1 MAPASSAG
9 PGTGPIPGPSLRN
22 AAVTAPADLADL
34 RVLRRLMLALIAA
47 GDGPPAAA
55 LVGLSAADW
64 HALDDMAWQHR
75 LQPLL
80 HARRGLG
87 SDKVQTNKVRNPIP
101 PAILDRWSAAYRT
114 AGIRA
119 LKARAELAE
128 TTARL
133 EAAGFAPIALKGAWL
148 AWHAYPHPALRP
160 LRDLDLLLTP
170 DTVIPAF
177 RHLVAQ
183 GYTPPEAQE
192 FLLEDAVRLDKHM
205 PPLTSP
211 RGITIE
217 LHQRLWE
224 IDGRMDHAAPR
235 ANETPIRARAI
246 RIGSITYPHAADM
259 LAHLV
264 IHAVYDHRLDCGP
277 LLLPDIACLLRTQ
290 ETQAAPIEW
299 APFWAQAAAQGWREG
314 AGLVLE
320 LVRAH
325 DPEVAI
331 EVPADAAPPPAVIDA
346 AADLLLQNLFT
357 RASAGVVATM
367 AARGPAA
374 FWRRVT
380 ARRSDPH
387 DDGSKVSSDP
397 VARNLSG
404 EGGFVQWAVTR
415 LRRTIGQ
422 LARPD
427 VRQQSRDLAAL
438 SKWLDARR

>member
-1 MAPASSAG
+1 MAPAGSAEAG
-9 PGTGPIPGPSLRN
+9 
-22 AAVTAPADLADL
+22 AKPADLAHL

-47 GDGPPAAA
+47 GDGPPDAA
-55 LVGLSAADW
+55 LAGLSAADW
-64 HALDDMAWQHR
+64 QALDQMAWQHR

-87 SDKVQTNKVRNPIP
+87 SETDRNGRPARAPKPI
-101 PAILDRWSAAYRT
+101 LERWSTAYRT

-133 EAAGFAPIALKGAWL
+133 EGAGFAPIALKGAWL
-148 AWHAYPHPALRP
+148 AWHAYPNPALRP

-170 DTVIPAF
+170 ETVIPAF
-177 RHLVAQ
+177 EHLVAQ
-183 GYTPPEAQE
+183 GYTPPENME
-192 FLLEDAVRLDKHM
+192 FALEDAVRLDKHM
-205 PPLTSP
+205 PPLTGP

-235 ANETPIRARAI
+235 ADEAAIRARAI
-246 RIGSITYPHAADM
+246 RPKNGSWGQITYPHPADM

-277 LLLPDIACLLRTQ
+277 LLLPDIAYLLAVQ
-290 ETQAAPIEW
+290 EAQATPIEW
-299 APFWAQAAAQGWREG
+299 APFWDQAEAQGWREG
-314 AGLVLE
+314 AALVLE

-325 DPEVAI
+325 DPSVAI
-331 EVPADAAPPPAVIDA
+331 AVPADAAPPPQVIDA

-357 RASAGVVATM
+357 RVSAGVVATM

-380 ARRSDPH
+380 ARRADTH
-387 DDGSKVSSDP
+387 ETAAP
-397 VARNLSG
+397 VARDLSG
-404 EGGFVQWAVTR
+404 EGGFAQWAMTR
-415 LRRTIGQ
+415 VRRTIGQ
-422 LARPD
+422 LAQPD

>member
-1 MAPASSAG
+1 
-9 PGTGPIPGPSLRN
+9 
-22 AAVTAPADLADL
+22 
-34 RVLRRLMLALIAA
+34 MLALIAP
-47 GDGPPAAA
+47 GDGPPDSA
-55 LVGLSAADW
+55 LAGLSAADW

-87 SDKVQTNKVRNPIP
+87 SDRTSMGEPRRTFVPRT
-101 PAILDRWSAAYRT
+101 ILDRWSAAYRT

-133 EAAGFAPIALKGAWL
+133 EAGGFAPIALKGAWL
-148 AWHAYPHPALRP
+148 AWHAYPNPALRP

-170 DTVIPAF
+170 ETVIPAF
-177 RHLVAQ
+177 KHLVAQ
-183 GYTPPEAQE
+183 GYTPPEATE
-192 FLLEDAVRLDKHM
+192 FTLEDAVRLDKHM

-224 IDGRMDHAAPR
+224 IDGRMDHAAPH
-235 ANETPIRARAI
+235 ADEAAIRARAI
-246 RIGSITYPHAADM
+246 RIGTISYPHPADM

-277 LLLPDIACLLRTQ
+277 LLLPDIAYLLSV
-290 ETQAAPIEW
+290 APIDW
-299 APFWAQAAAQGWREG
+299 APFWAQAKAQGWREG

-325 DPEVAI
+325 DPEVSI
-331 EVPADAAPPPAVIDA
+331 EVPDGAAPPPQVIDA

-357 RASAGVVATM
+357 RISAGVVATM

-380 ARRSDPH
+380 ARRTDSHEAGDA
-387 DDGSKVSSDP
+387 
-397 VARNLSG
+397 VARDLTG
-404 EGGFVQWAVTR
+404 EGGFAHWAMTR
-415 LRRTIGQ
+415 VRRTLGQ
-422 LARPD
+422 LAQPD

-438 SKWLDARR
+438 SKWLDAGR

>member
-1 MAPASSAG
+1 MGA
-9 PGTGPIPGPSLRN
+9 
-22 AAVTAPADLADL
+22 TARVDHGNSTDLAVL

-47 GDGPPAAA
+47 GDGPPDATLA
-55 LVGLSAADW
+55 GLSAADW
-64 HALDDMAWQHR
+64 QALDQMAWQHR

-87 SDKVQTNKVRNPIP
+87 SDR
-101 PAILDRWSAAYRT
+101 PARAPKSILDRWSAAYRT

-133 EAAGFAPIALKGAWL
+133 ESAGFAPIALKGAWL
-148 AWHAYPHPALRP
+148 AWHAYPNPALRP

-170 DTVIPAF
+170 ETVIPAF
-177 RHLVAQ
+177 EHLVAQ
-183 GYTPPEAQE
+183 GYAPPENME
-192 FLLEDAVRLDKHM
+192 FTLEDAVRLDKHM

-235 ANETPIRARAI
+235 ADEPAIRARAI
-246 RIGSITYPHAADM
+246 RIGQISYPHPADM

-277 LLLPDIACLLRTQ
+277 LLLPDIAYLLAPKPS
-290 ETQAAPIEW
+290 ESPIEW
-299 APFWAQAAAQGWREG
+299 DPFWAQAEAQGWREG
-314 AGLVLE
+314 AALVLE

-325 DPEVAI
+325 DPAAPVEI
-331 EVPADAAPPPAVIDA
+331 PAGAAPPPQVIDA

-357 RASAGVVATM
+357 RVSAGVVATM

-380 ARRSDPH
+380 ARRADPH
-387 DDGSKVSSDP
+387 ETAAP
-397 VARNLSG
+397 VTRDLSG
-404 EGGFVQWAVTR
+404 DGGFAHWAMTR

-422 LARPD
+422 LAQPD

-438 SKWLDARR
+438 SKWLDAGR

>member
-1 MAPASSAG
+1 MGA
-9 PGTGPIPGPSLRN
+9 
-22 AAVTAPADLADL
+22 TARVDHGNSTDLADL

-47 GDGPPAAA
+47 GDGPPDAT
-55 LVGLSAADW
+55 LTGLSAADW
-64 HALDDMAWQHR
+64 QALDQMAWQHR

-87 SDKVQTNKVRNPIP
+87 SQKSRSDRPVRVPT
-101 PAILDRWSAAYRT
+101 AILERWSAAYRT

-133 EAAGFAPIALKGAWL
+133 ESAGFAPIALKGAWL
-148 AWHAYPHPALRP
+148 AWHAYPNPALRP

-177 RHLVAQ
+177 ELLVSQ
-183 GYTPPEAQE
+183 GYIPPDSQE
-192 FLLEDAVRLDKHM
+192 FALEDAVRLDKHM

-235 ANETPIRARAI
+235 ADEAAIRARAI
-246 RIGSITYPHAADM
+246 RIGQISYPHPADM

-277 LLLPDIACLLRTQ
+277 LLLPDIAYLLRAQ
-290 ETQAAPIEW
+290 EACAAPIDW
-299 APFWAQAAAQGWREG
+299 DPCWAQAEAQGWREG
-314 AGLVLE
+314 AALVLE

-325 DPEVAI
+325 DPAAPI
-331 EVPADAAPPPAVIDA
+331 EVPAGAAPPPQVIDA

-357 RASAGVVATM
+357 RVSAGVVATM
-367 AARGPAA
+367 TARGPAA

-387 DDGSKVSSDP
+387 ETTAP
-397 VARNLSG
+397 VARDLSG
-404 EGGFVQWAVTR
+404 EGGFAHWAMTR

>member
-1 MAPASSAG
+1 MAA
-9 PGTGPIPGPSLRN
+9 
-22 AAVTAPADLADL
+22 TATVDHDTDLADM
-34 RVLRRLMLALIAA
+34 RVLRRLMLALIATGA
-47 GDGPPAAA
+47 GLPDATLA
-55 LVGLSAADW
+55 GLTAADW
-64 HALDDMAWQHR
+64 QALDQMAWQHR

-87 SDKVQTNKVRNPIP
+87 SERPVRAPKPIP
-101 PAILDRWSAAYRT
+101 ERWCAAYRT
-114 AGIRA
+114 AGLRA

-133 EAAGFAPIALKGAWL
+133 ESAGFAPIALKGAWL
-148 AWHAYPHPALRP
+148 AWHAYPNPALRP

-170 DTVIPAF
+170 ETVIPAF
-177 RHLVAQ
+177 QHLVAQ
-183 GYTPPEAQE
+183 GYTPPDAQE
-192 FLLEDAVRLDKHM
+192 FALEDAVRLDKHM

-235 ANETPIRARAI
+235 ADEAAIRARAI
-246 RIGSITYPHAADM
+246 RIGAISYPHPADM

-277 LLLPDIACLLRTQ
+277 LLLPDIAYLLSV
-290 ETQAAPIEW
+290 APVEW
-299 APFWAQAAAQGWREG
+299 APFWAQAETQGWREG
-314 AGLVLE
+314 AVLVLE

-325 DPEVAI
+325 DPSVAI
-331 EVPADAAPPPAVIDA
+331 EIPAGAAPPSAVIDA

-357 RASAGVVATM
+357 RRSAGVVATM

-374 FWRRVT
+374 FWRRIT
-380 ARRSDPH
+380 ARRNDPH
-387 DDGSKVSSDP
+387 ETTEP
-397 VARNLSG
+397 VARDLSG
-404 EGGFVQWAVTR
+404 EGGFAHWAMTR
-415 LRRTIGQ
+415 LRRTVGQ
-422 LARPD
+422 LAQPD

-438 SKWLDARR
+438 SKWLDAGSR

>member
-1 MAPASSAG
+1 MAPADSAG
-9 PGTGPIPGPSLRN
+9 PSMGPQAGP
-22 AAVTAPADLADL
+22 DLADL
-34 RVLRRLMLALIAA
+34 RVLRRLMLGLIAP
-47 GDGPPAAA
+47 GDGPPDAA
-55 LVGLSAADW
+55 LAGLSAADW

-87 SDKVQTNKVRNPIP
+87 CQNRRSDR
-101 PAILDRWSAAYRT
+101 PARVPKPILDRWSAAYRT

-128 TTARL
+128 TTTRL
-133 EAAGFAPIALKGAWL
+133 QNAGFAPIALKGAWL
-148 AWHAYPHPALRP
+148 AWHAYPNPALRP

-170 DTVIPAF
+170 ETVIPAF
-177 RHLVAQ
+177 EVLVSQ
-183 GYTPPEAQE
+183 GYTPPDSQD
-192 FLLEDAVRLDKHM
+192 FSLEESVRLDKHM

-211 RGITIE
+211 RGIMIE

-235 ANETPIRARAI
+235 ANEAAIRSRAI
-246 RIGSITYPHAADM
+246 RIGQITYPCPGDM

-277 LLLPDIACLLRTQ
+277 LLLPDIACLLRAQ
-290 ETQAAPIEW
+290 EAQAAPIDW
-299 APFWAQAAAQGWREG
+299 AAFWAQADAQGWREG

-325 DPEVAI
+325 DPGVAI
-331 EVPADAAPPPAVIDA
+331 DIPAGAAPPPAVIDA

-357 RASAGVVATM
+357 RVSAGVVATM

-380 ARRSDPH
+380 ARRTDSH
-387 DDGSKVSSDP
+387 DTSA
-397 VARNLSG
+397 VARDLSG
-404 EGGFVQWAVTR
+404 EGGFAQWAMTR
-415 LRRTIGQ
+415 LRRTLGQ
-422 LARPD
+422 LAQPA

-438 SKWLDARR
+438 SKWLDAGR

>member
-1 MAPASSAG
+1 MGA
-9 PGTGPIPGPSLRN
+9 
-22 AAVTAPADLADL
+22 TARVDQGNPTDLADL

-47 GDGPPAAA
+47 GDGPPDATLA
-55 LVGLSAADW
+55 GLSAADW
-64 HALDDMAWQHR
+64 QALDQMAWQHR

-87 SDKVQTNKVRNPIP
+87 SDR
-101 PAILDRWSAAYRT
+101 PARAPKSILDRWSAAYRT

-133 EAAGFAPIALKGAWL
+133 ESAGFAPIALKGAWL
-148 AWHAYPHPALRP
+148 AWHAYPNPALRP

-170 DTVIPAF
+170 ETVIPAF
-177 RHLVAQ
+177 EHLVAQ
-183 GYTPPEAQE
+183 GYAPPENME
-192 FLLEDAVRLDKHM
+192 FALEDAVRLDKHM

-235 ANETPIRARAI
+235 ADEPAIRARAI
-246 RIGSITYPHAADM
+246 RIGQISYPHPADM

-277 LLLPDIACLLRTQ
+277 LLLPDIAYLLAPKPS
-290 ETQAAPIEW
+290 ESPIEW
-299 APFWAQAAAQGWREG
+299 DPFWAQAEAQGWREG
-314 AGLVLE
+314 AALVLE

-325 DPEVAI
+325 DPAAPVEI
-331 EVPADAAPPPAVIDA
+331 PAGAAPPPQVIDA

-357 RASAGVVATM
+357 RVSAGVVATM

-380 ARRSDPH
+380 ARRADPH
-387 DDGSKVSSDP
+387 ETAAP
-397 VARNLSG
+397 VTRDLSG
-404 EGGFVQWAVTR
+404 DGGFAHWAMTR

-422 LARPD
+422 LAQPD

-438 SKWLDARR
+438 SKWLDAGR

>member
-1 MAPASSAG
+1 MGA
-9 PGTGPIPGPSLRN
+9 
-22 AAVTAPADLADL
+22 TARVDQGNPTDLADL
-34 RVLRRLMLALIAA
+34 RVLRRLMLALISA
-47 GDGPPAAA
+47 GDGPPDATLA
-55 LVGLSAADW
+55 GLSAADW
-64 HALDDMAWQHR
+64 QALDQMAWQHR

-87 SDKVQTNKVRNPIP
+87 SDR
-101 PAILDRWSAAYRT
+101 PARAPKSILDRWSAAYRT

-133 EAAGFAPIALKGAWL
+133 ESAGFAPIALKGAWL
-148 AWHAYPHPALRP
+148 AWHAYPNPALRP

-170 DTVIPAF
+170 ETVIPAF
-177 RHLVAQ
+177 EHLVAQ
-183 GYTPPEAQE
+183 GYAPPENME
-192 FLLEDAVRLDKHM
+192 FTLEDAVRLDKHM

-235 ANETPIRARAI
+235 ADEPAIRARAI
-246 RIGSITYPHAADM
+246 RIGQISYPHPADM

-277 LLLPDIACLLRTQ
+277 LLLPDIAYLLAPKPS
-290 ETQAAPIEW
+290 ESPIEW
-299 APFWAQAAAQGWREG
+299 DPFWAQAEAQGWREG
-314 AGLVLE
+314 AALVLE

-325 DPEVAI
+325 DPAAPVEI
-331 EVPADAAPPPAVIDA
+331 PAGAAPPPQVIDA

-357 RASAGVVATM
+357 RVSAGVVATM

-380 ARRSDPH
+380 ARRADPH
-387 DDGSKVSSDP
+387 ETAAP
-397 VARNLSG
+397 VTRDLSG
-404 EGGFVQWAVTR
+404 DGGFAHWAMTR

-422 LARPD
+422 LAQPD

-438 SKWLDARR
+438 SKWLDAGR

>member
-1 MAPASSAG
+1 MGA
-9 PGTGPIPGPSLRN
+9 
-22 AAVTAPADLADL
+22 TARVDQGNPTDLADL

-47 GDGPPAAA
+47 GDGPPDATLA
-55 LVGLSAADW
+55 GLSAADW
-64 HALDDMAWQHR
+64 QALDQMAWQHR

-87 SDKVQTNKVRNPIP
+87 SDR
-101 PAILDRWSAAYRT
+101 PARAPKSILDRWSAAYRT

-133 EAAGFAPIALKGAWL
+133 ESVGFAPIALKGAWL
-148 AWHAYPHPALRP
+148 AWHAYPNPALRP

-170 DTVIPAF
+170 ETVIPAF
-177 RHLVAQ
+177 EHLVAQ
-183 GYTPPEAQE
+183 GYAPPENME
-192 FLLEDAVRLDKHM
+192 FTLEDAVRLDKHM

-235 ANETPIRARAI
+235 ADEPAIRARAI
-246 RIGSITYPHAADM
+246 RIGQISYPHPADM

-277 LLLPDIACLLRTQ
+277 LLLPDIAYLLAPKPS
-290 ETQAAPIEW
+290 ESPIEW
-299 APFWAQAAAQGWREG
+299 DPFWAQAEAQGWREG
-314 AGLVLE
+314 AALVLE

-325 DPEVAI
+325 DPAAPVEI
-331 EVPADAAPPPAVIDA
+331 PAGAAPPPQVIDA

-357 RASAGVVATM
+357 RVSAGVVATM

-380 ARRSDPH
+380 ARRADPH
-387 DDGSKVSSDP
+387 ETAAP
-397 VARNLSG
+397 VTRDLSG
-404 EGGFVQWAVTR
+404 DGGFAHWAMTR

-422 LARPD
+422 LAQPD

-438 SKWLDARR
+438 SKWLDAGR

>member
-1 MAPASSAG
+1 VAPADSAG
-9 PGTGPIPGPSLRN
+9 LTTGPQAGP
-22 AAVTAPADLADL
+22 DLADL
-34 RVLRRLMLALIAA
+34 RVLRRLMLALIAP
-47 GDGPPAAA
+47 GDGPPDVAIA
-55 LVGLSAADW
+55 GLSAADW

-87 SDKVQTNKVRNPIP
+87 SDRANAGEPRRTFVPHT
-101 PAILDRWSAAYRT
+101 ILDRWSAAYRT

-148 AWHAYPHPALRP
+148 AWHAYPNPALRP

-170 DTVIPAF
+170 ETVIPAF
-177 RHLVAQ
+177 ELLVSQ
-183 GYTPPEAQE
+183 GYTPPESQE
-192 FLLEDAVRLDKHM
+192 FSLEDAVRLDKHM

-235 ANETPIRARAI
+235 ADETAIRARAI
-246 RIGSITYPHAADM
+246 GIGGITYPHPADM

-277 LLLPDIACLLRTQ
+277 LLLPDIASLLRVQ
-290 ETQAAPIEW
+290 Q
-299 APFWAQAAAQGWREG
+299 AQAATFDWAAFWVQAETQGWRGG
-314 AGLVLE
+314 AALVLE

-325 DPEVAI
+325 DPAVAI
-331 EVPADAAPPPAVIDA
+331 EVPVGAAPPPAVIDA

-357 RASAGVVATM
+357 RVSAGVVATM

-380 ARRSDPH
+380 ARRTDSH
-387 DDGSKVSSDP
+387 DTTA
-397 VARNLSG
+397 VARDLSG
-404 EGGFVQWAVTR
+404 EGGFAQWALTR
-415 LRRTIGQ
+415 LRRTVGQ
-422 LARPD
+422 LAQSD

-438 SKWLDARR
+438 SKWLDAGR

>member
-1 MAPASSAG
+1 MAPAGSAEAG
-9 PGTGPIPGPSLRN
+9 
-22 AAVTAPADLADL
+22 AMPADLAHL

-47 GDGPPAAA
+47 GSGPLDAA
-55 LVGLSAADW
+55 LAGLSAADW
-64 HALDDMAWQHR
+64 QALDQMAWQHR

-80 HARRGLG
+80 HARRGRG
-87 SDKVQTNKVRNPIP
+87 SDRPARAPQPI
-101 PAILDRWSAAYRT
+101 LERWSTAYRT

-148 AWHAYPHPALRP
+148 AWHAYPNPALRP

-170 DTVIPAF
+170 ETVIPAF
-177 RHLVAQ
+177 ELLVSH
-183 GYTPPEAQE
+183 GYTPPEVQE
-192 FLLEDAVRLDKHM
+192 FALDDAVRLDKHM

-235 ANETPIRARAI
+235 ADEAAIRARAV
-246 RIGSITYPHAADM
+246 RIGDITYPHPADM

-277 LLLPDIACLLRTQ
+277 LLLPDIAYLLAAQ
-290 ETQAAPIEW
+290 EAQATPIEW
-299 APFWAQAAAQGWREG
+299 EPFWDQAEAQGWREG
-314 AGLVLE
+314 AALVLE

-325 DPEVAI
+325 DPSVAI
-331 EVPADAAPPPAVIDA
+331 AVPADAAPPPQVIDA

-380 ARRSDPH
+380 ARRADTH
-387 DDGSKVSSDP
+387 ETAAP
-397 VARNLSG
+397 VARDLTG
-404 EGGFVQWAVTR
+404 DGGFAQWAMTR
-415 LRRTIGQ
+415 VRRTIGQ